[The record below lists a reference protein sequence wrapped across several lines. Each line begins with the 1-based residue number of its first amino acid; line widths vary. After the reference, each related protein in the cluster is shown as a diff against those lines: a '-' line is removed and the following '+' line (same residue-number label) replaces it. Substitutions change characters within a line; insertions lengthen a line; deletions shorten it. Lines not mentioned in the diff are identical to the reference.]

1 MESRHWL
8 PHLVLFDL
16 KIRSFLGLSF
26 TAASPALLGPA
37 SLRSHPM
44 GVHG

>member
-1 MESRHWL
+1 MDSRLWL
-8 PHLVLFDL
+8 PRLVWFDL
-16 KIRSFLGLSF
+16 HIHSFLGLSF
-26 TAASPALLGPA
+26 TAASHVLLGPA